1 MSATGLNT
9 TPLQASSS
17 LQGSSTLQGVKL
29 DVDGIIM
36 QLLAAKDT
44 PGKQVVFANV
54 FADYVVV

>member
-1 MSATGLNT
+1 MSASAVHT

-17 LQGSSTLQGVKL
+17 QGVKL

-44 PGKQVVFANV
+44 PGKQVMTINKLSCSFGTGATRE
-54 FADYVVV
+54 